1 MTGSNVL
8 PEKDLLEKAP
18 IVKRFEYWPLGK
30 GLKVQ
35 TDITKKKKKKKK
47 QYQRLDNTFDFG
59 KTIKKEKPTLKKYN
73 RSNVTYDSKYSFH
86 QYCNIK
92 NFNSLPLV
100 SNYPCLFSFYS
111 ELNKCYIINPQKEW
125 TKDKKALVYDNVS
138 ELYNENLEIYFKQD
152 MTFSDAK
159 KRKLGHKYH
168 AEKLFLEGYDCS
180 VQWENKEESIGKEES
195 TDKEES
201 VDFSDMPPLEVD
213 EEELRDRKG
222 LKILTPNKLL
232 TRLLILLSQIKQG
245 NNSYKLENE

>member
-35 TDITKKKKKKKK
+35 TDITKKKKKKK

-86 QYCNIK
+86 QYCNIR

-159 KRKLGHKYH
+159 KRKLGHKYY
-168 AEKLFLEGYDCS
+168 AEKLFLEGYIVVCS
-180 VQWENKEESIGKEES
+180 E
-195 TDKEES
+195 
-201 VDFSDMPPLEVD
+201 
-213 EEELRDRKG
+213 
-222 LKILTPNKLL
+222 KIKKNRLVKKNRLTKKNL
-232 TRLLILLSQIKQG
+232 
-245 NNSYKLENE
+245 